1 LFAVTQAIEVYPGP
15 PRSCTP
21 GRDLRR
27 VSPRPDEEHDVLEG
41 TGCDGRGGVGA
52 HPSSRRWQ
60 MKMALWQGDDH
71 TQNVDLMV
79 ILGFVLAGILV
90 FALMAGIAAAVLGS
104 P

>member
-1 LFAVTQAIEVYPGP
+1 
-15 PRSCTP
+15 
-21 GRDLRR
+21 
-27 VSPRPDEEHDVLEG
+27 
-41 TGCDGRGGVGA
+41 
-52 HPSSRRWQ
+52 